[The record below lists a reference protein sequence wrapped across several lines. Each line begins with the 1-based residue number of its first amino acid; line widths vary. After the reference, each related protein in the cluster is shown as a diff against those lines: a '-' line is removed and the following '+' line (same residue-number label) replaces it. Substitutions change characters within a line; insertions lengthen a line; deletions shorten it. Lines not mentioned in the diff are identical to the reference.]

1 MEIND
6 LTNEIIGAAIEV
18 HKALGPGLLESIY
31 QDALLFELMSRGL
44 NCQKE
49 VAVPLIYKGVKL
61 GEDKRID
68 ILVENQVVLELKSV
82 QKIEEVHHLQIL
94 SYLRL
99 TKLRYGLLINFNV
112 PILKQGIY
120 RKVNGY

>member
-1 MEIND
+1 MEVNN
-6 LTNEIIGAAIEV
+6 LTNKIIGAAIEV
-18 HKALGPGLLESIY
+18 HKTLGPGLLESIY
-31 QDALLFELMSRGL
+31 QEALFFELRSRGL

-68 ILVENQVVLELKSV
+68 ILVENQIVLELKSV

-99 TKLRYGLLINFNV
+99 SNLRYGLLINFNV

>member
-6 LTNEIIGAAIEV
+6 LTN
-18 HKALGPGLLESIY
+18 
-31 QDALLFELMSRGL
+31 
-44 NCQKE
+44 
-49 VAVPLIYKGVKL
+49 
-61 GEDKRID
+61 
-68 ILVENQVVLELKSV
+68 
-82 QKIEEVHHLQIL
+82 EVHHLQIL

>member
-1 MEIND
+1 M
-6 LTNEIIGAAIEV
+6 
-18 HKALGPGLLESIY
+18 
-31 QDALLFELMSRGL
+31 
-44 NCQKE
+44 
-49 VAVPLIYKGVKL
+49 PLIYKGVKL

-68 ILVENQVVLELKSV
+68 ILVENQIVLELKSV

-99 TKLRYGLLINFNV
+99 SNLRYGLLINFNV

>member
-1 MEIND
+1 MEKND

-18 HKALGPGLLESIY
+18 HKVLGPGLLESFY
-31 QDALLFELMSRGL
+31 QDALLFELRSRGL

-68 ILVENQVVLELKSV
+68 ILVENQIVLELKSV

-99 TKLRYGLLINFNV
+99 SNLRYGLLINFNV

>member
-18 HKALGPGLLESIY
+18 HKVLGPGLLESFY
-31 QDALLFELMSRGL
+31 QDALLFELRSRGL

-68 ILVENQVVLELKSV
+68 ILVENQIVLELKSV

-99 TKLRYGLLINFNV
+99 SNLRYGLLINFNV